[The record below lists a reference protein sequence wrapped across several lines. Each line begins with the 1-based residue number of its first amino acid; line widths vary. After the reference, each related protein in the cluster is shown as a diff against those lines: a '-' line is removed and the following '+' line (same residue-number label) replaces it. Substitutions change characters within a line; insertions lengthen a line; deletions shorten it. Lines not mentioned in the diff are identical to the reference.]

1 MSLAKTK
8 HIPPFHLCLHW
19 GQEIEL
25 RDFDK
30 YSWQNQKY
38 IWQNPTPFFK
48 RMGSRWIF
56 RWLVFAIGGRASL
69 DNVTTRLWKRTDL
82 ILTFYIFSQKK
93 LFLYFFHK
101 RQHGNIILQSNLF
114 LMYSFKPN
122 YGELRKIFLRLCNIF
137 WRCFWRSKGPDHKCF
152 VSIFVFCFWS
162 KSSHCSCASVASAV
176 LIWWSVRCALVRVCS
191 ECIEQRLWAR
201 FAAVE
206 EDNLRDFP
214 HGHLRWTIAETLLAH

>member
-82 ILTFYIFSQKK
+82 ILPFYIFSQKK

-137 WRCFWRSKGPDHKCF
+137 WRCFWRSN
-152 VSIFVFCFWS
+152 VSYQSLFFVFGQR
-162 KSSHCSCASVASAV
+162 VAIVPVHLLHQLFLFGGQSGV
-176 LIWWSVRCALVRVCS
+176 L
-191 ECIEQRLWAR
+191 
-201 FAAVE
+201 
-206 EDNLRDFP
+206 
-214 HGHLRWTIAETLLAH
+214 